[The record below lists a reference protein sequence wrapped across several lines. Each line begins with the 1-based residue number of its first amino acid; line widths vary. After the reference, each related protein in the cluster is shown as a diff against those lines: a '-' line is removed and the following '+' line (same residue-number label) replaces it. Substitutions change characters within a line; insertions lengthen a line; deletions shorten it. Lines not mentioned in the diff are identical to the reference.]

1 MYNYG
6 RKPHRMKKNVSFS
19 TFCTLLIISF
29 CAFSQSNIK
38 TGAERTDQYVSY
50 LKGKTIAMVVNQT
63 STIGS
68 THLVDSLQHLGI
80 NIKAVFAPE
89 HGFRGDAD
97 AGEKVDNTID
107 KRTGLPIVSLY
118 GKHYK
123 PYPEDLKGV
132 DLVIFDIQDV
142 GVRFYTYIS
151 TMHYVM
157 EACAENKVELMV
169 LDRPNPNG
177 FYVDGPVLDPKFKS
191 FVGVHPIPVVHGMT
205 IGEYAKMINGQK
217 WLKDGIQCKLKV
229 ITMENWD
236 HSKSY
241 DLPVKPSPNLP
252 NAQSICLYPSICF
265 FEGTEISLARGT
277 LFPFQAIGA
286 PALKDQPFSFVPK
299 SIPGMSKNPPNENQT
314 CNGVDL
320 RNYNCEEFKTSKKL
334 NLQWL
339 FDMYKAY
346 PQKDKFFLP
355 SLFFDKLAGTDQL
368 RKQLIEGKTETEIRK
383 SWEPALSQYKE
394 MRKKYLLY
402 K

>member
-1 MYNYG
+1 
-6 RKPHRMKKNVSFS
+6 MKKIVSFS

-63 STIGS
+63 STIGT

-107 KRTGLPIVSLY
+107 KRTGLSIVSLY

-123 PYPEDLKGV
+123 PYPEDLKGI

-191 FVGVHPIPVVHGMT
+191 FVGMHPIPVVHGMT

-320 RNYNCEEFKTSKKL
+320 RNYNCEEFKATKRL

-339 FDMYKAY
+339 IEMYKTY

-368 RKQLIEGKTETEIRK
+368 RMQLIEGKSENEIRK
-383 SWEPALSQYKE
+383 SWEPGLSQYKE